1 MESVK
6 RILRER
12 YWRKGVIYFLT
23 WCLVVNTSVLAAPSG
38 GDFTVGEGTIIVD
51 GANTAVTVNQAQS
64 VIQWGAP
71 GSGGIDT
78 IAGESLT
85 FLQTEGLSN
94 SAVLNRIMS
103 GNPTQFDGTLSGVD
117 MRIFMVNPAG
127 IIFGIG
133 SQVNVSQL
141 VASGLNMSDTDFLN
155 ATGESPADLRFEGG
169 NGIVHNW
176 GEIQANSIYLI
187 GKQVKNSNGIMA
199 PGGLIVLAAGDRVYL
214 AQDGSSVLVEV
225 DGPSEYPYDIENV
238 SLISAGN
245 GGKIVLAAGDTFSR
259 AIRNGSWL
267 VAAGGSIEMH
277 AARIEVGGV
286 ILAST
291 GDSGADGGTVT
302 ITGVE
307 EVTTVPRPKR
317 SCLITADGGA
327 NGNGGTVTIESQGT
341 VTIAADTLITARGG
355 STSGDGGSVKIT
367 GEHFVMAG
375 EIDAS
380 PGNTDYEPGTLTIDP
395 PTVTIAN
402 GANAGAMDTLYE
414 DDIETW
420 GTKGTS
426 LIVYADDAITVQGI
440 TDGEIKG
447 RYGNIELYATGAES
461 LISFEDTGDTIST
474 TLGDILMTAGSGGL
488 NIGSL
493 QTGGENLEATPGEI
507 HLSTHDGGDIA
518 AENLTIHGGQGHA
531 EINVDAADDLTISGD
546 VSVGRD
552 LPGSDSPIYN
562 VPNGQDAEAMI
573 VLKAGDEAVLN
584 GDVTANSHG
593 INEDA
598 EGSVTKSYIGIFSGT
613 GVPVFGSTTVN
624 GDLVATAKS
633 SINGTSDATIEIDAW
648 GTITWGEG
656 VAAPL
661 ADGDAGQVH
670 VQSKE
675 SAEDTK
681 DGDVARIIIN
691 EQGNLPELTGLP
703 DFEETHMGT
712 LVESAGSVLD
722 NDFDPE
728 GDPLTA
734 TLVDGP
740 THAESF
746 TLNADG
752 SYSYTPQ
759 AGYVGTD
766 SFTYTASDGVNTSDP
781 TLVTIEMT
789 NTPPLAAGETP
800 TTHMGVPVA
809 GTIQDNISDPDGDPL
824 TTGLVTDVEHGTL
837 TLNPDDGTYSYE
849 PEAGYVG
856 TDSFTYSVADPQIGA
871 EPAQAMVTIT
881 MTNVQPVLGNDT
893 ATTSDGAAVAI
904 NILANDADPEG
915 DPFTTAVASGPTH
928 GTVTQNLD
936 GTFTYTPAKDFVGQD
951 TFTYSASD
959 GQTGAVPTLATVTI
973 MVGAG
978 PAPLF
983 GPVAPGLER
992 VEFEVSGCPALVKW
1006 AATELGVGARTVEI
1020 RIANALALT
1029 RDIQPCD
1036 TCADLKDAAM
1046 ILKDADGTHVAALT
1060 QIINEFAPA
1069 GAPPTE
1075 EQMATIADTIAKNAK
1090 ANNRYAVAGE
1100 YLDAVAQYVG
1110 VLAGKLGFTAEES
1123 VLLVTD
1129 KYISRLSQTGN
1140 AGVAAMVAKLA
1151 VLAAK

>member
-1 MESVK
+1 
-6 RILRER
+6 
-12 YWRKGVIYFLT
+12 
-23 WCLVVNTSVLAAPSG
+23 
-38 GDFTVGEGTIIVD
+38 
-51 GANTAVTVNQAQS
+51 
-64 VIQWGAP
+64 
-71 GSGGIDT
+71 
-78 IAGESLT
+78 
-85 FLQTEGLSN
+85 
-94 SAVLNRIMS
+94 
-103 GNPTQFDGTLSGVD
+103 
-117 MRIFMVNPAG
+117 
-127 IIFGIG
+127 
-133 SQVNVSQL
+133 
-141 VASGLNMSDTDFLN
+141 
-155 ATGESPADLRFEGG
+155 
-169 NGIVHNW
+169 
-176 GEIQANSIYLI
+176 
-187 GKQVKNSNGIMA
+187 
-199 PGGLIVLAAGDRVYL
+199 
-214 AQDGSSVLVEV
+214 
-225 DGPSEYPYDIENV
+225 
-238 SLISAGN
+238 
-245 GGKIVLAAGDTFSR
+245 
-259 AIRNGSWL
+259 
-267 VAAGGSIEMH
+267 
-277 AARIEVGGV
+277 
-286 ILAST
+286 
-291 GDSGADGGTVT
+291 
-302 ITGVE
+302 
-307 EVTTVPRPKR
+307 
-317 SCLITADGGA
+317 
-327 NGNGGTVTIESQGT
+327 VTIESQGT

-598 EGSVTKSYIGIFSGT
+598 EGSITKSYIGIFSGT

-624 GDLVATAKS
+624 GDLVATAKAS
-633 SINGTSDATIEIDAW
+633 SNGTSDATIEIDAW
-648 GTITWGEG
+648 GTITFGDGAEAHAIADNG
-656 VAAPL
+656 PPAGADAGPGTVDDEETGP
-661 ADGDAGQVH
+661 DGDHAQ
-670 VQSKE
+670 
-675 SAEDTK
+675 
-681 DGDVARIIIN
+681 IIII
-691 EQGNLPELTGLP
+691 EQGNVPELAGLP
-703 DFEETHMGT
+703 DLAQTHMGT
-712 LVESAGSVLD
+712 LVQGNVLTNDVDPDPQGGS
-722 NDFDPE
+722 
-728 GDPLTA
+728 LTA
-734 TLVDGP
+734 TLVQSP
-740 THAESF
+740 AHAANF
-746 TLNADG
+746 VLNADG

-766 SFTYTASDGVNTSDP
+766 TFTYTAGKGEVSTDP
-781 TLVTIEMT
+781 VL
-789 NTPPLAAGETP
+789 
-800 TTHMGVPVA
+800 
-809 GTIQDNISDPDGDPL
+809 
-824 TTGLVTDVEHGTL
+824 
-837 TLNPDDGTYSYE
+837 
-849 PEAGYVG
+849 
-856 TDSFTYSVADPQIGA
+856 
-871 EPAQAMVTIT
+871 VTIT
-881 MTNVQPVLGNDT
+881 MTNALPAAVNDIA
-893 ATTSDGAAVAI
+893 ATTQSVKVII
-904 NILANDADPEG
+904 NVLANDSDADS
-915 DPFTTAVASGPTH
+915 DPLTAVLAGGPTN
-928 GTVTQNLD
+928 GTLTQNPD
-936 GTFTYTPAKDFVGQD
+936 GTFTYTPAKGFSGQD
-951 TFTYSASD
+951 SFTYSARD
-959 GQTGAVPTLATVTI
+959 GQTGAEPVPATVTI
-973 MVGAG
+973 TVGATAPPLSS
-978 PAPLF
+978 PA
-983 GPVAPGLER
+983 APGLER
-992 VEFEVSGCPALVKW
+992 AEFEVSGCPALVKW